1 MVFPRQDEYTD
12 EAKEALSRAQAW
24 VFDMRNSQM
33 EAEHLMIGL
42 ISIDRGMT
50 VKILDALDVNIEN
63 IKTDLEKAIRSF
75 PKLGQSTAQTG
86 QLYATPRLI
95 KVLDHALQEKKRLK
109 DEYIAAEHLLHG
121 LASLEDGEI
130 SSNFAKYGLS
140 QERIYHALKDIRG
153 SHRVTDPSA
162 ESKYQALEKYSVDLT
177 KLAKNGKLDPVLGR
191 DLEIKR
197 VIQTLSRRTKNN
209 PVLIGDAGVGK
220 TAIVEGL
227 AQLIIEGNVPSS
239 LKNRRVIKLEMS
251 SLLAGSKFRG
261 EFEERLKAVMDE
273 IRAAAREIVLFIDEL
288 HTVAGAGGAEG
299 AIDASNM
306 MKPALARGELQ
317 VIGATTPEEYRK
329 YIESD
334 KALERRFTPVNIDEP
349 SLEIAVE
356 MLKTLSQK
364 YENHH
369 QIKISNDS
377 IEAAVNLSARYIT
390 DRFLP
395 DKAIDLIDESAAKL
409 RIESEGNVSSD
420 KKVNGKLV
428 KNNNDEIHA
437 VETFEN
443 VEENNVLTELTAENI
458 AELISQ
464 RTSIPVARLVEKDK
478 SRLLKLEERLHERV
492 IGQNRAV
499 GALSD
504 AIRRQRSG
512 VSDPNR
518 PIGTFIF
525 LGPTGVGKTELAR
538 ALAESLFDDENN
550 LVRID
555 MSEYQEKHT
564 VSRLIGSPP
573 GYVGYDDSGQ
583 LTEAIRRRPF
593 RVVLFDEI
601 EKAHP
606 DVTNLLLQVLDDGRL
621 TDSHGR
627 VINFRN
633 TVIIMTSNLG
643 SKHIAKESVGFKRQS
658 TDEEWDDKKSK
669 VEESLSNHFRPE
681 FLNRIDEII
690 IFDSLEEK
698 NLLEIVGIVVSKVKL
713 RMKDLGVN
721 INVSNNTLKWLV
733 NKGFD
738 KTFGARPLRR
748 AVQRNL
754 ENQLA
759 KRILSGE
766 FKKEDDIYVDVEK
779 GNLKFSFKKKMRKSQ
794 RKSQVKKVNN
804 DKS

>member
-1 MVFPRQDEYTD
+1 MVFPRQEEYTD

-24 VFDMRNSQM
+24 VFDMRNTQM
-33 EAEHLMIGL
+33 DAEHLLIGF
-42 ISIDRGMT
+42 ISIDNGMT
-50 VKILDALDVNIEN
+50 EKILSALDVKIEN
-63 IKTDLEKAIRSF
+63 LRMDLENAIRNF
-75 PKLGQSTAQTG
+75 PKLGQSNTQTG
-86 QLYATPRLI
+86 QLYATPRLV

-109 DEYIAAEHLLHG
+109 DEYIAVEHLLHG

-130 SSNFAKYGLS
+130 SNIFAKYGVS

-177 KLAKNGKLDPVLGR
+177 KLAKNSKLDPVLGR

-227 AQLIIEGNVPSS
+227 AQLIIEDEVPSS
-239 LKNRRVIKLEMS
+239 LKDRRVIKLEMS

-273 IRAAAREIVLFIDEL
+273 IRAASGEIVLFIDEL
-288 HTVAGAGGAEG
+288 HTVVGAGGAEG

-317 VIGATTPEEYRK
+317 VVGATTPEEYRK
-329 YIESD
+329 HIESD

-349 SLEIAVE
+349 SPEIAVE
-356 MLKTLSQK
+356 MLKILSQR
-364 YENHH
+364 YEDHH
-369 QIKISNDS
+369 EIKISNDS
-377 IEAAVNLSARYIT
+377 IESSVNLSARYIT

-395 DKAIDLIDESAAKL
+395 DKANDLIDESAAKL
-409 RIESEGNVSSD
+409 RIEIEANKTQDPQQQFGIL
-420 KKVNGKLV
+420 KP
-428 KNNNDEIHA
+428 
-437 VETFEN
+437 
-443 VEENNVLTELTAENI
+443 ENI
-458 AELISQ
+458 AELISE
-464 RTSIPVARLVEKDK
+464 RTSIPVARLIEKDK

-492 IGQNRAV
+492 VGQDRAV
-499 GALSD
+499 EALSD

-538 ALAESLFDDENN
+538 ALAENLFDDENN

-573 GYVGYDDSGQ
+573 GYIGYDDSGQ
-583 LTEAIRRRPF
+583 LTEAVRRRPF

-606 DVTNLLLQVLDDGRL
+606 DVSNLLLQVLDDGRL

-643 SKHIAKESVGFKRQS
+643 SKHISKESVGFKIQS
-658 TDEEWDDKKSK
+658 TDEEWNDKKSK
-669 VEESLSNHFRPE
+669 VEESLANHFRPE
-681 FLNRIDEII
+681 FLNRIDETI
-690 IFDSLEEK
+690 IFDSLDEED
-698 NLLEIVGIVVSKVKL
+698 LLQIVDIVVSKVKV
-713 RMKDLGVN
+713 RMEDLGVK
-721 INVSNNTLKWLV
+721 IDVSKKTLKWLV
-733 NKGFD
+733 DKGFD

-754 ENQLA
+754 ENLLA
-759 KRILSGE
+759 KKILSAE
-766 FKKEDDIYVDVEK
+766 FKKGDFIKVHIKKDKLEFS
-779 GNLKFSFKKKMRKSQ
+779 LKSENKK
-794 RKSQVKKVNN
+794 
-804 DKS
+804 

>member
-1 MVFPRQDEYTD
+1 MVFPRQEEYTD

-33 EAEHLMIGL
+33 DAEHLLIGF
-42 ISIDRGMT
+42 ISIDNGMT
-50 VKILDALDVNIEN
+50 EKILSALDVKIEDLR
-63 IKTDLEKAIRSF
+63 IDLENTIRNF
-75 PKLGQSTAQTG
+75 PKLGLPNTQTG
-86 QLYATPRLI
+86 QLYATPRLV

-109 DEYIAAEHLLHG
+109 DEYIAVEHLLHG

-130 SSNFAKYGLS
+130 SNIFAKYGVS

-177 KLAKNGKLDPVLGR
+177 KLAKNSKLDPVLGR

-227 AQLIIEGNVPSS
+227 AQLIIEDEVPSS
-239 LKNRRVIKLEMS
+239 LKDRRVIKLEMS

-273 IRAAAREIVLFIDEL
+273 IRAASGEIVLFIDEL
-288 HTVAGAGGAEG
+288 HTVVGAGGAEG

-317 VIGATTPEEYRK
+317 VVGATTPEEYRK
-329 YIESD
+329 HIESD

-349 SLEIAVE
+349 SPEIAVE
-356 MLKTLSQK
+356 MLKILSQR
-364 YENHH
+364 YEDHH
-369 QIKISNDS
+369 EIKISNDS
-377 IEAAVNLSARYIT
+377 IESSVNLSARYIT

-409 RIESEGNVSSD
+409 RIEIEANKTQDPQQQFGIL
-420 KKVNGKLV
+420 KP
-428 KNNNDEIHA
+428 
-437 VETFEN
+437 
-443 VEENNVLTELTAENI
+443 ENI
-458 AELISQ
+458 AELISE
-464 RTSIPVARLVEKDK
+464 RTSIPVARLIEKDK

-492 IGQNRAV
+492 VGQDRAV
-499 GALSD
+499 EALSD

-555 MSEYQEKHT
+555 MSEYQEKH
-564 VSRLIGSPP
+564 SIAKLIGSPP
-573 GYVGYDDSGQ
+573 GYVGYEDTTMGGGMFIN
-583 LTEAIRRRPF
+583 EVEKHPHA
-593 RVVLFDEI
+593 VVLFDEV
-601 EKAHP
+601 EKAHR
-606 DVTNLLLQVLDDGRL
+606 DVSNMLLQVMDYGTVTGSNGKKADC
-621 TDSHGR
+621 
-627 VINFRN
+627 RN
-633 TVIIMTSNLG
+633 ITLIMTSNLG
-643 SKHIAKESVGFKRQS
+643 AEEMERNSIGFGPSER
-658 TDEEWDDKKSK
+658 TGEDDAAMKK
-669 VEESLSNHFRPE
+669 FFPPE
-681 FLNRIDEII
+681 FRNRLDAVVKFNKLAQETMKLVVKKFLAELNTMTV
-690 IFDSLEEK
+690 EK
-698 NLLEIVGIVVSKVKL
+698 NVE
-713 RMKDLGVN
+713 VN
-721 INVSNNTLKWLV
+721 ANDEAITFLIK
-733 NKGFD
+733 KGFNA
-738 KTFGARPLRR
+738 KMGARPL
-748 AVQRNL
+748 QRVIDEEIKKPL
-754 ENQLA
+754 S
-759 KRILSGE
+759 RMILFGE
-766 FKKEDDIYVDVEK
+766 LSEGGRVDVSLSKDIIPKLEV
-779 GNLKFSFKKKMRKSQ
+779 KFKVPVITNQFKPKITDAKTS
-794 RKSQVKKVNN
+794 
-804 DKS
+804 

>member
-1 MVFPRQDEYTD
+1 MVFPRQEEYTD

-33 EAEHLMIGL
+33 DAEHLLIGF
-42 ISIDRGMT
+42 ISIDNGMT
-50 VKILDALDVNIEN
+50 EKILSVLDVKIEDLRI
-63 IKTDLEKAIRSF
+63 DLENTIRNF
-75 PKLGQSTAQTG
+75 PKLGLPNTQTG
-86 QLYATPRLI
+86 QLYATPRLV

-109 DEYIAAEHLLHG
+109 DEYIAVEHLLHG

-130 SSNFAKYGLS
+130 SNIFAKYGVS

-177 KLAKNGKLDPVLGR
+177 KLAKNSKLDPVLGR

-227 AQLIIEGNVPSS
+227 AQLIIEDEVPSS
-239 LKNRRVIKLEMS
+239 LKDRRVIKLEMS

-273 IRAAAREIVLFIDEL
+273 IRAASGEIVLFIDEL
-288 HTVAGAGGAEG
+288 HTVVGAGGAEG

-317 VIGATTPEEYRK
+317 VVGATTPEEYRK
-329 YIESD
+329 HIESD

-349 SLEIAVE
+349 SPEIAVE
-356 MLKTLSQK
+356 MLKILSQR
-364 YENHH
+364 YEDHH
-369 QIKISNDS
+369 EIKISNDS
-377 IEAAVNLSARYIT
+377 IESSVNLSARYIT

-409 RIESEGNVSSD
+409 RIEIEANKTQYPQQQFGIL
-420 KKVNGKLV
+420 KP
-428 KNNNDEIHA
+428 
-437 VETFEN
+437 
-443 VEENNVLTELTAENI
+443 ENI
-458 AELISQ
+458 AELISE
-464 RTSIPVARLVEKDK
+464 RTSIPVARLIEKDK

-492 IGQNRAV
+492 VGQDRAV
-499 GALSD
+499 EALSD

-573 GYVGYDDSGQ
+573 GYIGYDDSGQ
-583 LTEAIRRRPF
+583 LTEAVRRRPF

-606 DVTNLLLQVLDDGRL
+606 DVSNLLLQVLDDGRL

-643 SKHIAKESVGFKRQS
+643 SKHISKESVGFKIQS
-658 TDEEWDDKKSK
+658 TDEEWNDKKSK
-669 VEESLSNHFRPE
+669 VEELLANHFSPE
-681 FLNRIDEII
+681 FLNRIDETI
-690 IFDSLEEK
+690 IFDSLDEED
-698 NLLEIVGIVVSKVKL
+698 LLQIVDIVVSKVKL
-713 RMKDLGVN
+713 RMEDLGVK
-721 INVSNNTLKWLV
+721 IDVSKKTLKWLV
-733 NKGFD
+733 EIG
-738 KTFGARPLRR
+738 R
-748 AVQRNL
+748 ASCRERV
-754 ENQLA
+754 
-759 KRILSGE
+759 
-766 FKKEDDIYVDVEK
+766 
-779 GNLKFSFKKKMRKSQ
+779 
-794 RKSQVKKVNN
+794 
-804 DKS
+804 